1 MCGSGGA
8 VSGYRAEDPREL
20 PRHEAERF
28 HCESAEWKTWKTGYS
43 NLFRAGAHCIEKNSS

>member
-8 VSGYRAEDPREL
+8 VSGYRAADPREL

-28 HCESAEWKTWKTGYS
+28 HCEPAEWKTWKTGYS